1 MTDMDFSISE
11 NTQATLLLC
20 GTLGKDNGATRPLTL
35 PQYNAVVQA
44 LVSLNKRPSDLL
56 HDAGLAETVCSIP
69 VENARLKEPASADR
83 LKTLLDRGFALSMA
97 LNRWAQYGVRPV
109 GRGDD
114 LYPARMKLYLKGKAP
129 AVLYYAGNDQLW
141 SGGGMACVGSRTSL
155 TRRRRQFG
163 VSFASVWMPTCSL
176 CREGQEAPTKL
187 PCGRRLS
194 AGEASSRH
202 CPAIC

>member
-20 GTLGKDNGATRPLTL
+20 GTLGKDNGAARPLTL

-56 HDAGLAETVCSIP
+56 HDAGLAETVCSMP

-97 LNRWAQYGVRPV
+97 LNRWA
-109 GRGDD
+109 
-114 LYPARMKLYLKGKAP
+114 
-129 AVLYYAGNDQLW
+129 
-141 SGGGMACVGSRTSL
+141 
-155 TRRRRQFG
+155 
-163 VSFASVWMPTCSL
+163 SVWTPTCPL
-176 CREGQEAPTKL
+176 CPEGQEAPTKL
-187 PCGRRLS
+187 PCAQRLS
-194 AGEASSRH
+194 AVETLSRH
-202 CPAIC
+202 CLAIC